1 MPQKLGDI
9 RKITQNSRQDISSKV
24 CEWAALFQRPKEWC
38 GRLAEGQ
45 RAAGGCVLVLI
56 GVVAVVFF
64 VSAKSEA
71 WWWGLVGE
79 QL

>member
-1 MPQKLGDI
+1 MALLVGGAGEGNGKGP
-9 RKITQNSRQDISSKV
+9 SEV
-24 CEWAALFQRPKEWC
+24 WEWAALFQRPKEWC

-64 VSAKSEA
+64 VSAKGEA
-71 WWWGLVGE
+71 WWWALVGE